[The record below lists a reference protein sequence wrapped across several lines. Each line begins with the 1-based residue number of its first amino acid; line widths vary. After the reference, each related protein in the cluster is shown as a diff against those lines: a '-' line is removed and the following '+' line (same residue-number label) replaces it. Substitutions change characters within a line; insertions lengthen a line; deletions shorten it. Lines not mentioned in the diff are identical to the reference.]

1 MTWVDIRNKKQLSY
15 AYHLLFTHTRTQ
27 YFFELLAN
35 SHKNSKNHF
44 IYDLMMLLT
53 LTEYFYWSHC
63 INRKVYRLSL
73 LLCIPIW
80 FVDFTYSTHLIFIRA
95 ISMHWELMWIIIYPA
110 PLAVWQNSVQK
121 TVSPPRLHVKLHIH
135 IVNFFNAVKLRWMDW
150 YIEISIRWMF
160 VSEFKV
166 LWKIGFS
173 FSSNSIHDLFI
184 SIALCNQSH
193 WLHIC
198 ELISDLLTWQV
209 VRLYESKYDEQNNPD
224 RY

>member
-1 MTWVDIRNKKQLSY
+1 
-15 AYHLLFTHTRTQ
+15 
-27 YFFELLAN
+27 
-35 SHKNSKNHF
+35 
-44 IYDLMMLLT
+44 
-53 LTEYFYWSHC
+53 
-63 INRKVYRLSL
+63 
-73 LLCIPIW
+73 
-80 FVDFTYSTHLIFIRA
+80 
-95 ISMHWELMWIIIYPA
+95 MHWELMWIIIYPG

-166 LWKIGFS
+166 LWKIGFG

-184 SIALCNQSH
+184 SMALCNQSH

-198 ELISDLLTWQV
+198 ELISDLFTWQV
-209 VRLYESKYDEQNNPD
+209 VRLYESINTTNKTIPTDTNIAIAILHMWQTCWIFYTTKFDATFFPLGTVQAPLFERAALSMNVSMPHC
-224 RY
+224 YFH

>member
-1 MTWVDIRNKKQLSY
+1 MGGYTKQKTAIVCISFAFHAHSHTVFLWIVGKFSQEFENPFYLWFDDVADIDR
-15 AYHLLFTHTRTQ
+15 
-27 YFFELLAN
+27 
-35 SHKNSKNHF
+35 
-44 IYDLMMLLT
+44 I
-53 LTEYFYWSHC
+53 
-63 INRKVYRLSL
+63 L
-73 LLCIPIW
+73 LLIPLHKPKSIQIIAATW
-80 FVDFTYSTHLIFIRA
+80 LYRYGLLISPISTHLIFIRA
-95 ISMHWELMWIIIYPA
+95 ISMHWELMWIIIYPG

-198 ELISDLLTWQV
+198 ELISDLFTWQV